1 MLGKFFEKI
10 VNSNV
15 PIQKYSITIGTQNL
29 IQENVYI
36 SMILFVV
43 AKFYGKKDYRKSQK
57 IGNYEWNTC
66 IRLLWKINCLL
77 EAVNYNHK
85 ALHLGCCSS
94 PRSASEKVYYAIESF
109 RSCKKVW
116 FILKYKS
123 PSKCDVNAG
132 IH

>member
-57 IGNYEWNTC
+57 IGNYE
-66 IRLLWKINCLL
+66 
-77 EAVNYNHK
+77 
-85 ALHLGCCSS
+85 
-94 PRSASEKVYYAIESF
+94 
-109 RSCKKVW
+109 
-116 FILKYKS
+116 
-123 PSKCDVNAG
+123 
-132 IH
+132 

>member
-36 SMILFVV
+36 SMILIVV

-57 IGNYEWNTC
+57 IGNYE
-66 IRLLWKINCLL
+66 
-77 EAVNYNHK
+77 
-85 ALHLGCCSS
+85 
-94 PRSASEKVYYAIESF
+94 
-109 RSCKKVW
+109 
-116 FILKYKS
+116 
-123 PSKCDVNAG
+123 
-132 IH
+132 